1 MAIRFKYDLAAV
13 APPSNDLTR
22 KFGQSLVLQQQQ
34 QKYAAQQAGYNRLF
48 DAYKQQNQNAFA
60 WNQAADN
67 RVFQAKQQEAQN
79 NFLTGRDKTQF
90 DQRQQE
96 AEAERQRAF
105 LEEGR
110 KQQSGYITDAIKN
123 GEYDP
128 ATSRKLQQNL
138 VAEAEA
144 LGNPQLDATQRAEVL
159 AKIRAERATLTANRM
174 ERPPEPS
181 DQEKFNKG
189 IVVDPVTGMRYR
201 ANSKGDYEPLPPGE
215 QQQPKSA
222 VEAFKA
228 DPKTGDKYREK
239 AEARLMG
246 ADDEMPQVDS
256 GEVGEDGT
264 KKKRDMTPQEFQKEA
279 KKLAEELWNI
289 DNMEESPTLAP
300 DITSGAIPAVPQEAS
315 ILEQSSPPAPGIP
328 IAPPDP
334 GQPPSPG
341 PQKPSLPL
349 SSNTTSQNDW
359 TDAANANQPTDTQAP
374 PSSAAEYDAEMTSKG
389 YKLTTPAD
397 GGRPYYFK
405 DFGSGTAQPGEA
417 MPQAPT
423 QGNASGSPTV
433 APQPSNQAPATPNF
447 KSLTEGAANDAERAV
462 VSQIETLY
470 QGQSPDVQAAISVL
484 LNPGSLE
491 QELIEAYSYLQGK
504 GIDMNAMGADAEKSS
519 KPGSRAK
526 GKMRDKYGSS
536 YDSF

>member
-1 MAIRFKYDLAAV
+1 MAIRFKYDLATV

-34 QKYAAQQAGYNRLF
+34 QKYSGQQAGYDRLF
-48 DAYKQQNQNAFA
+48 DAYKQQNQNAFQ

-349 SSNTTSQNDW
+349 SSNTTSQNPW
-359 TDAANANQPTDTQAP
+359 AEASGAVQPTDTQAP
-374 PSSAAEYDAEMTSKG
+374 PSAAEYDAEMTSKG

-405 DFGSGTAQPGEA
+405 DFGSGPAQPGEA
-417 MPQAPT
+417 IPQAPT
-423 QGNASGSPTV
+423 QGNASALPTV
-433 APQPSNQAPATPNF
+433 APPDFGKLVGSATDDNE
-447 KSLTEGAANDAERAV
+447 KAV
-462 VSQIETLY
+462 ISQIQGLVSQNAD
-470 QGQSPDVQAAISVL
+470 SPDIVNALHVFVSPGSSKEDRLAAFDYLSTAGIDLNQMIAEEPGRAEKIKGVQEKNKERFGSSRDL
-484 LNPGSLE
+484 LNG
-491 QELIEAYSYLQGK
+491 
-504 GIDMNAMGADAEKSS
+504 M
-519 KPGSRAK
+519 
-526 GKMRDKYGSS
+526 
-536 YDSF
+536 